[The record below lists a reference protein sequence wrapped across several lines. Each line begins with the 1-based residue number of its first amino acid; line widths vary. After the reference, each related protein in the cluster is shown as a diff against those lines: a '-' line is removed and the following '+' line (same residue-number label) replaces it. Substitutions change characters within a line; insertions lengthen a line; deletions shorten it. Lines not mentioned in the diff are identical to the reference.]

1 MALLDLNKKVTR
13 DLPIQPMK
21 DEKGNWKNKG
31 LNPVAFVGVELGTQ
45 TNEKGEFAGIEQTV
59 LKFHF
64 EELHTPNDPDR
75 FFTFAEKI
83 IGTVQGED
91 MEQRPVEDIQKNIE
105 DSWARIK
112 HMLDGCSKSPTFRD
126 IAKVSKKDQEKYFDL
141 PATGDP
147 ATRVAKWAQFFG
159 FLAKFINGDET
170 TPSMCIGAKGEYLVT
185 GWMKL
190 LPNYPKKQWYTIPTW
205 VGTGFF
211 ESSKIINPTLMTLA
225 PAKVISVN
233 PVSESLELAKAA
245 VANNPVAMPGAPG
258 GEINNDVMNFLNQN
272 Q

>member
-1 MALLDLNKKVTR
+1 
-13 DLPIQPMK
+13 
-21 DEKGNWKNKG
+21 
-31 LNPVAFVGVELGTQ
+31 
-45 TNEKGEFAGIEQTV
+45 
-59 LKFHF
+59 
-64 EELHTPNDPDR
+64 
-75 FFTFAEKI
+75 
-83 IGTVQGED
+83 
-91 MEQRPVEDIQKNIE
+91 
-105 DSWARIK
+105 
-112 HMLDGCSKSPTFRD
+112 
-126 IAKVSKKDQEKYFDL
+126 
-141 PATGDP
+141 
-147 ATRVAKWAQFFG
+147 
-159 FLAKFINGDET
+159 
-170 TPSMCIGAKGEYLVT
+170 MCIGAKGEYLVT